1 MEWKHA
7 RQLWP
12 QYKYHTSIPEFTPI
26 EPYIPKSFATE
37 VFRAIEEAEVDT
49 CPLNAAADEAKVV
62 AWMQAILV
70 KISNLFNG
78 TITNDAVGAS
88 KGRIEFIYMVL
99 ELCVIVVLGG
109 KCGGIARNNYAQMM
123 TELEGCA
130 MQNVSRGLHL
140 DILHGVLA
148 SQSEWYF
155 WTYDGQGFQVSE
167 VIVPFHRNEKQE
179 VLNRLRITSRL
190 LGQFLNGYCS
200 ALCAFIQRSEE
211 VGLQQRQEQFH
222 PSHRKWQ
229 EASVLAEQAKVK
241 ALSAKNE
248 EDFAVFK
255 SLLNQSF
262 DALPE
267 EHQPQL

>member
-1 MEWKHA
+1 M
-7 RQLWP
+7 
-12 QYKYHTSIPEFTPI
+12 
-26 EPYIPKSFATE
+26 
-37 VFRAIEEAEVDT
+37 
-49 CPLNAAADEAKVV
+49 
-62 AWMQAILV
+62 
-70 KISNLFNG
+70 
-78 TITNDAVGAS
+78 GAS

-123 TELEGCA
+123 TELEGESFKICLPHLYLEYCVELVSFLGCA